1 MLNDDE
7 ERVFKRIPRYF
18 KKLHTNLLKRDKYQ
32 ENYLYG
38 IENLF
43 HEDPYYKPVE
53 AKSAFNGNYV
63 LYESNC
69 DEIRSLSVSEYLS
82 KIRPYLYD
90 LIKEYSIN
98 GSWEIQLSAKLS
110 FISLTD
116 STVRQ
121 TLHSKRDNVEILHA
135 LDTNGVINELFDTFL
150 KRYQDGLETKMTG
163 SSYIY
168 EKVESLQY
176 HLHKVTLKRGSSYI
190 PSPEWINHKKSTI
203 NPHNIDDHNCFQCS
217 VVAPLNHQKIPD
229 HPEIINNLIP
239 FIANYNWNDLEFPA
253 GHKKIIQAFH

>member
-32 ENYLYG
+32 ENYLCG

-43 HEDPYYKPVE
+43 DENSYYKPVE
-53 AKSAFNGNYV
+53 VKSAFSSNYI
-63 LYESNC
+63 LYES
-69 DEIRSLSVSEYLS
+69 DADKIRSLSVSEYLS

-150 KRYQDGLETKMTG
+150 KRYQDGSETKMTG
-163 SSYIY
+163 SSY
-168 EKVESLQY
+168 K
-176 HLHKVTLKRGSSYI
+176 SSK
-190 PSPEWINHKKSTI
+190 NT
-203 NPHNIDDHNCFQCS
+203 
-217 VVAPLNHQKIPD
+217 
-229 HPEIINNLIP
+229 
-239 FIANYNWNDLEFPA
+239 
-253 GHKKIIQAFH
+253 